1 MEEKG
6 ENDEKDEKEKE
17 KSLKLVLIGNMGV
30 GKTSILT
37 KYCDDKFSENIISTS
52 GIEFKI
58 KTIHKNGYKVK
69 MQIWDTSGQERF
81 RSITPNYFR
90 DSNALLFVFDITNEE
105 SFKAIQDFI
114 NLSEGHSHKNLIKI
128 LIGNKID
135 QEEKRKIKTDEIASF
150 VKQYNFNE
158 FFETSAMKGDKIND
172 IFELIA
178 DLSTKEGSKDS
189 TLISD
194 KTEENKLI
202 AHEHKVNTDNK
213 NNGKCCC

>member
-52 GIEFKI
+52 GIEFKT

-90 DSNALLFVFDITNEE
+90 SSDALLFVFDITNEE

-172 IFELIA
+172 IFERIA
-178 DLSTKEGSKDS
+178 DLSTKERSEDE
-189 TLISD
+189 TLNSE
-194 KTEENKLI
+194 KTEKHKLI
-202 AHEHKVNTDNK
+202 GHEVKEANK

>member
-37 KYCDDKFSENIISTS
+37 KYCDDKFNENIISTS
-52 GIEFKI
+52 GIEFKT

-90 DSNALLFVFDITNEE
+90 SSDALLFVFDVTNEE
-105 SFKAIQDFI
+105 SFKVIKDFI
-114 NLSEGHSHKNLIKI
+114 NLSEGCSHKNLIKI

-135 QEEKRKIKTDEIASF
+135 QEEKRLIQKDDIATF
-150 VKQYNFNE
+150 AQQYNFNKY
-158 FFETSAMKGDKIND
+158 FEASAKKGDKIND

-178 DLSTKEGSKDS
+178 DLSTKEGSEDE
-189 TLISD
+189 TLNS
-194 KTEENKLI
+194 ENSEKKQLI
-202 AHEHKVNTDNK
+202 VQNANKANK
-213 NNGKCCC
+213 NNNICCC